1 MHERRHFALPRFQRF
16 SPTLDMDVIEERQT
30 EENRISQVSE
40 NKLKQLGL
48 SPLNLDDRI
57 KKVMHHND
65 LRRNTI
71 RKPMLPQVSEDEE
84 WRETELSQSER
95 SIPHHKVI
103 REYSSSESEHK
114 MPQGYQRL

>member
-1 MHERRHFALPRFQRF
+1 
-16 SPTLDMDVIEERQT
+16 MDVIEERQT

-84 WRETELSQSER
+84 WRETELLQR
-95 SIPHHKVI
+95 ATPRRKVI
-103 REYSSSESEHK
+103 REYSSSEW
-114 MPQGYQRL
+114 GTRRLLQM

>member
-103 REYSSSESEHK
+103 REYSSSE
-114 MPQGYQRL
+114 